1 MGVYPGSFTR
11 NVGQGLGVFERTPAG
26 DLGAAGNPLDFSA
39 VRDKKRVTGKERTK
53 VTEKKDKASRTPL
66 SISNQEVLDIVNYQN
81 QQSLLNNATPGASL
95 ALGDKNINP
104 PANIVSR
111 NMRVI
116 GQDGNGD
123 LIFSLSGATTDG
135 SNLFFVQNDAKG
147 FRPLQTDIV
156 YQDKGVA
163 RGFRNY
169 EKSLFPFDSEA
180 SSATVFNVTKG
191 SNMEK
196 LVTLLNNTKDLNLTN
211 YTSNIKKVPS
221 ISIKEGGNLPNAGDI
236 KLPDPIPG
244 IGTLFPPLGSPGNPR
259 PMPGFIGPAGPY
271 GSVYPQNIVEGLRR
285 FNLPVDR
292 FKNPNIDPAAP
303 YQPQEFKNPNIDPAS
318 TYDPTRLSIID
329 PNTGLDILDPMNQ
342 YANARESAAF
352 TPRVPGNQPLGD
364 ALDRTV
370 ILDESGNNMLNPGE
384 SFPSLPPLK
393 DVIAPI
399 DEGTSFTP
407 RVPGNLPI
415 GDINKTVIVDSRTGR
430 DILDP
435 TNLAGKQMQIVYNN
449 KLLPGVI
456 ETTDGYFIKNPNTGS
471 YEPWEGQK
479 YYRNGGAVMFNPFMR

>member
-1 MGVYPGSFTR
+1 
-11 NVGQGLGVFERTPAG
+11 
-26 DLGAAGNPLDFSA
+26 
-39 VRDKKRVTGKERTK
+39 
-53 VTEKKDKASRTPL
+53 
-66 SISNQEVLDIVNYQN
+66 
-81 QQSLLNNATPGASL
+81 
-95 ALGDKNINP
+95 
-104 PANIVSR
+104 
-111 NMRVI
+111 
-116 GQDGNGD
+116 
-123 LIFSLSGATTDG
+123 
-135 SNLFFVQNDAKG
+135 
-147 FRPLQTDIV
+147 
-156 YQDKGVA
+156 
-163 RGFRNY
+163 
-169 EKSLFPFDSEA
+169 
-180 SSATVFNVTKG
+180 
-191 SNMEK
+191 
-196 LVTLLNNTKDLNLTN
+196 
-211 YTSNIKKVPS
+211 
-221 ISIKEGGNLPNAGDI
+221 
-236 KLPDPIPG
+236 
-244 IGTLFPPLGSPGNPR
+244 
-259 PMPGFIGPAGPY
+259 MPGFIGPAGPY

-479 YYRNGGAVMFNPFMR
+479 YYRNGGAGCLTHL